1 MATDFLVKQG
11 RVMGG
16 VRLVTDADVA
26 HQTDLTNIRETG
38 TTSSQAISAGTYFYL
53 NNVLV
58 KAKVDIANGATFTL
72 NTNYEVVTAGALN
85 ELNDAINRGSVSI
98 TADGTKTYSQLF
110 NSLFALV
117 NLSKVTNNSYLVF
130 DYHNSSG
137 TKAQYILQE
146 IANNYLVF
154 NRTAASS
161 SGARI
166 ESYYIASTGSSNMQA
181 TGSTRVDIST
191 QIPTSGW
198 SFEIFY

>member
-38 TTSSQAISAGTYFYL
+38 TTASQAISAGTYFYL

-58 KAKVDIANGATFTL
+58 RAKADIANGATFTL

-85 ELNDAINRGSVSI
+85 EIITRGSVSV
-98 TADGTKTYSQLF
+98 TADGVKTYNQLL
-110 NSLFALV
+110 NALFAITDMA
-117 NLSKVTNNSYLVF
+117 KITNDSVF
-130 DYHNSSG
+130 VFNYNDANHIKAYHHITEYS
-137 TKAQYILQE
+137 
-146 IANNYLVF
+146 NNYLAYARLSASASGTRATEF
-154 NRTAASS
+154 YLETASS
-161 SGARI
+161 KYQIS
-166 ESYYIASTGSSNMQA
+166 
-181 TGSTRVDIST
+181 TGSTRSDSST
-191 QIPTSGW
+191 QVPNSGW